1 VNNENADTLDWSP
14 WLDFD
19 RENITH
25 IAESEG
31 VYKIH
36 AGMKILFIGS
46 SPNLRESMYTSLS
59 DPCLSKAKRF
69 SYAITESSDKIK
81 EQLLNE
87 YRNKH
92 NGTLPS
98 CMEQKR

>member
-1 VNNENADTLDWSP
+1 VNNTDIEALDWSP

-19 RENITH
+19 RDNITN

-31 VYKIH
+31 VYKLH

-46 SPNLRESMYTSLS
+46 SQNLRESLLECLS
-59 DPCLSKAKRF
+59 NACISKAKRF
-69 SYAITESSDKIK
+69 SYAITQSSDKIK

-87 YRNKH
+87 YRNNHDGK
-92 NGTLPS
+92 LPT
-98 CMEQKR
+98 CME